1 VALPGKQEKKLW
13 IFKAIDRATGELLAF
28 VCGDRSLKTV
38 NALYEKLG
46 HLKIGHFYSD
56 CFEAFSSAF
65 PCHQL
70 TQSKKYTH
78 AIERHNCRNR
88 HWVAR
93 FNRKTIA
100 FSRSQSMVEATMKLL
115 AYYRF
120 KHPEKLQQLK
130 TLLN

>member
-1 VALPGKQEKKLW
+1 
-13 IFKAIDRATGELLAF
+13 

-56 CFEAFSSAF
+56 CFEGFASVF
-65 PCHQL
+65 PCNQL
-70 TQSKKYTH
+70 TQSKKHTH

-100 FSRSQSMVEATMKLL
+100 FSRSQSMVESTMKLL

-120 KHPEKLQQLK
+120 KHPEKLEQLK
-130 TLLN
+130 TFLN

>member
-1 VALPGKQEKKLW
+1 M
-13 IFKAIDRATGELLAF
+13 
-28 VCGDRSLKTV
+28 CGDRSLKTV

-46 HLKIGHFYSD
+46 HFKIGHFYSD
-56 CFEAFSSAF
+56 CFEGFASVF
-65 PCHQL
+65 PCNQL

-100 FSRSQSMVEATMKLL
+100 FSRSQHMVEVTMKLL

-120 KHPEKLQQLK
+120 NHPEKLEQLK
-130 TLLN
+130 TFLS